1 MSNTLLPVVSL
12 WKRELV
18 RFARDRN
25 RLYGSIGQPLVFW
38 LLMGAGFEGSFM
50 PAGLPDHVGYLE
62 YIFPGTLLLI
72 LLFTAIFS
80 TISVIEDRREG
91 FLQSVM
97 VSPIS
102 RTGLVMGKV
111 MGGTTLALGESV
123 VFLLFLIGLDI
134 PVSVPSL
141 LVTVGFLFLLGLSL
155 TGMGFVI
162 AWRMTSTAGFHAVMN
177 LFLLPMWVLSGAFF
191 PVDGA
196 SSWLSWMMVINPLTY
211 GMAGLRQAIYWAEP
225 LGHHTLPDMGLCVGV
240 TVGFAILTLGLAV
253 WQAQKDVTST

>member
-1 MSNTLLPVVSL
+1 MANTVLPMVSL

-18 RFARDRN
+18 RFARDKN

-50 PAGLPDHVGYLE
+50 PAGLPGHVGYLE

-80 TISVIEDRREG
+80 TISLIEDRHEG
-91 FLQSVM
+91 FLQSVL

-123 VFLLFLIGLDI
+123 VFLLFLVGLDI
-134 PVSVPSL
+134 PVSVSSI
-141 LVTVGFLFLLGLSL
+141 LVTIGFLFLLGLSM

-191 PVDGA
+191 PVEGA
-196 SSWLSWMMVINPLTY
+196 SSWLSWLMVINPLTY

-225 LGHHTLPDMGLCVGV
+225 LDQTALPEMGLCVV
-240 TVGFAILTLGLAV
+240 ITLGFAVLTLVLAV
-253 WQAQKDVTST
+253 WQSRKDVV

>member
-1 MSNTLLPVVSL
+1 MSNTILPIVSL

-18 RFARDRN
+18 RFSRDRN

-38 LLMGAGFEGSFM
+38 LLMGAGFKGSFM
-50 PAGLPDHVGYLE
+50 PAGLPNHVGYLE

-91 FLQSVM
+91 FLQSVL
-97 VSPIS
+97 VAPIS

-111 MGGTTLALGESV
+111 MGGTTLALGESM

-134 PVSVPSL
+134 PVSLSSL

-162 AWRMTSTAGFHAVMN
+162 AWRMASTAGFHAVMN
-177 LFLLPMWVLSGAFF
+177 LFLLPMWLLSGAFF
-191 PVDGA
+191 PVGGA
-196 SSWLSWMMVINPLTY
+196 SPWLSWLMVINPLTY
-211 GMAGLRQAIYWAEP
+211 GMAGLRQAIYWSEP
-225 LGHHTLPDMGLCVGV
+225 LKNADLPDMGLCVGI
-240 TVGFAILTLGLAV
+240 TIGFALLTWGLAG
-253 WQAQKDVTST
+253 WQAQKDTAGT